1 MQDNNCNS
9 CIILAG
15 GLGTRLAPLLNGKPK
30 CLAEINN
37 KSFLKILLNSL
48 LSRGISN
55 FLLALGKGH
64 QQVIEEINKPWANN
78 LNINYIVEQ
87 KQLGTGG
94 AIKNALYE
102 IDNDECL
109 VMNGDTLI
117 TGDLNLM
124 KKKLDIYN
132 SEFIRIGL
140 VKVSNSSRYGRVRIV
155 ENLYITNF
163 SEKGESGQGLISSGF
178 YRIKKDIFKSIKSEV
193 FSFEDFIITEIKKN
207 KSTKG
212 VILNGSFI
220 DIGIPEDFNYLC
232 ENELSYV

>member
-140 VKVSNSSRYGRVRIV
+140 VKVSNSSRYGRVRID